1 MKNVHLTGGID
12 SPVTISWDRPEPP
25 NGQVD
30 KYYLYLSD
38 GGTML
43 NDSAVNTSRRYDD
56 LCTDPG
62 MSNLTVKVA
71 AVNIDGGQE
80 FESNTSLPETKV
92 ICGPSSGMHGAVSV
106 VVQFGAKISSCVKYD
121 EAEGGG
127 VLIKAE
133 LQAIDTKSARG
144 VGPGGEGGRLRD

>member
-1 MKNVHLTGGID
+1 MKNVRLTGDGG

-25 NGQVD
+25 NGQID
-30 KYYLYLSD
+30 KYYLYLRD

-43 NDSAVNTSRRYDD
+43 NDSAVNTSQRYDD
-56 LCTDPG
+56 LCADLG
-62 MSNLTVKVA
+62 LSNLTVRVA
-71 AVNIDGGQE
+71 AVNTDGDEE
-80 FESNTSLPETKV
+80 FEGNTSLPVVQV

-106 VVQFGAKISSCVKYD
+106 VVKFGAEISSCVKYD

-133 LQAIDTKSARG
+133 LQATDTKSARG
-144 VGPGGEGGRLRD
+144 VGQGGEGGRED